1 MVYQMTTN
9 GIPSIGKDSIDKN
22 SVVEVV
28 EEDSDNNNNRFSFK
42 SMSFYKN
49 NINPY
54 FSEYEQTAIMQFI
67 NNYGDDLTE
76 RAIQV
81 AIERNNKNLSY
92 ISGILKS
99 WRQKGITT
107 VQETICE
114 KKDSVLQEEKDNLE
128 KQERIKESEETL
140 ERIKQQLE
148 DEKLEQLKNIDLNLP
163 AFNIVPQFIKDKI
176 LNEKENDDEIE
187 I

>member
-1 MVYQMTTN
+1 MVYQLATN

-22 SVVEVV
+22 RVVEVV
-28 EEDSDNNNNRFSFK
+28 EQDGTNGNNCFSFK
-42 SMSFYKN
+42 SINFYKN

-54 FSEYEQTAIMQFI
+54 FSEYEQTTIMQFI

-92 ISGILKS
+92 MAGILKS
-99 WRQKGITT
+99 WNQKGITT
-107 VQETICE
+107 VQQTICE
-114 KKDSVLQEEKDNLE
+114 KKDSVLQEEKENLE
-128 KQERIKESEETL
+128 KQEKIKENEETL
-140 ERIKQQLE
+140 KRIKQQLE
-148 DEKLEQLKNIDLNLP
+148 NEKLEQVKNIDLNSP
-163 AFNIVPQFIKDKI
+163 TFNIVPQFIKDKI
-176 LNEKENDDEIE
+176 LNEKENDDEIQ

>member
-28 EEDSDNNNNRFSFK
+28 KEDSNSNNNCFSFK
-42 SMSFYKN
+42 SVNFYKN

-54 FSEYEQTAIMQFI
+54 FSEYEQTTIMQFI

-76 RAIQV
+76 RAIQI

-92 ISGILKS
+92 IAGILKS
-99 WRQKGITT
+99 WKQKDITT

-114 KKDSVLQEEKDNLE
+114 KKDSILQEEKANLE
-128 KQERIKESEETL
+128 KQEKTKESEEEF

-148 DEKLEQLKNIDLNLP
+148 DERLEKLKNMDLNSP

-187 I
+187 M